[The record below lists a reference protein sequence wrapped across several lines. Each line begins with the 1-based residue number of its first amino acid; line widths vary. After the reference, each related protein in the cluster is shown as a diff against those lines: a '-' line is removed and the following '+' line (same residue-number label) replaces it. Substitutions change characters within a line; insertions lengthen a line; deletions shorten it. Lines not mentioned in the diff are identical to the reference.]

1 MTACKKDRVQARR
14 GAIVVASALALL
26 LMGCS
31 HLLPAGSV
39 AVGASFP
46 SFEAAQRAFE
56 RIVPYRT
63 SVEELVSLGF
73 DPAGSLNVTLI
84 PYPDLVGRL
93 APNASVAFSELDP
106 GIRDCILA
114 RMACRAYEFRI
125 AHEARRRTGSFML
138 DFLNFRRTTVVT
150 GWRFEGMVAVRD
162 GVVLFRTFGGAP
174 SADRTEQQVN
184 PLGPLQSG
192 GEAIAGRLAQ

>member
-1 MTACKKDRVQARR
+1 M
-14 GAIVVASALALL
+14 VAAAFAAALALA
-26 LMGCS
+26 GCS
-31 HLLPAGSV
+31 HLLPEGSV
-39 AVGASFP
+39 AVGVSFG
-46 SFEAAQRAFE
+46 SFEAARQSFE
-56 RIVPYRT
+56 QIVPYRT
-63 SVEELVSLGF
+63 SVAELVPLGF

-93 APNASVAFSELDP
+93 APNASVAFAELDP

-114 RMACRAYEFRI
+114 RMACSAYEFRI
-125 AHEARRRTGSFML
+125 AHETRTRTDNFML

-150 GWRFEGMVAVRD
+150 GWRFEGLVVVRD

-174 SADRTEQQVN
+174 STDRVERQVN

-192 GEAIAGRLAQ
+192 GEAIVGRMAP

>member
-1 MTACKKDRVQARR
+1 MQAHR
-14 GAIVVASALALL
+14 GAMVVVVVSAVVLP

-39 AVGASFP
+39 AVGTSFP
-46 SFEAAQRAFE
+46 SFEAAQRSFE
-56 RIVPYRT
+56 QIVPYQT
-63 SVEELVSLGF
+63 SVAALVALGF
-73 DPAGSLNVTLI
+73 DPASSRNVTLI

-114 RMACRAYEFRI
+114 RMACSAYEFRI

-162 GVVLFRTFGGAP
+162 GLVLFRTFGGTP
-174 SADRTEQQVN
+174 STDRTERQVN

-192 GEAIAGRLAQ
+192 GEAIAGRVAR